1 MRFLRFVGR
10 LLRNALLLLLVA
22 GLGLWG
28 WVEATRPDLDKLPK
42 LQDGDL
48 VFQTIRSHQTTAIM
62 LASHTWLSHVGIV
75 RLALD
80 GAPHVV
86 EAVGPVR
93 EIPLERWIKQGI
105 GARLL
110 IKRLPGLTHEQARAV
125 LAAAEGFYGKPYDF
139 FFLPDDDRIYCSELA
154 YKAFQQGAGLTVGQ
168 MQKVATLD
176 LENFAVKQL
185 LQERWADDPLCQ
197 SPETSSYEKCL
208 PIIKQQDIITP
219 DAVARDPRLLTLYSN
234 YLL

>member
-1 MRFLRFVGR
+1 MSVRRLILRFFR
-10 LLRNALLLLLVA
+10 AALLLLLVA

-62 LASHTWLSHVGIV
+62 LASQTWLSHVGIV
-75 RLALD
+75 RLGLD
-80 GAPHVV
+80 SVPRVV

-93 EIPLERWIKQGI
+93 EIPLDRWIQQGI

-110 IKRLPGLTHEQARAV
+110 IKRLPELTRAQARAV
-125 LAAAEGFYGKPYDF
+125 LAAAERFYGKPYDF
-139 FFLPDDDRIYCSELA
+139 FFLLDDDRIYCSELA

-197 SPETSSYEKCL
+197 TPATNSYTTCL
-208 PIIKQQDIITP
+208 AVLKQQDIITP

-234 YLL
+234 YPF

>member
-1 MRFLRFVGR
+1 MKFLRFVGR

-28 WVEATRPDLDKLPK
+28 WVEATRPNLDTIPK

-48 VFQTIRSHQTTAIM
+48 LFQTIRSHQTTAIM

-80 GAPHVV
+80 GTPKVV

-93 EIPLERWIKQGI
+93 EIPLDRWMKQGI

-110 IKRLPGLTHEQARAV
+110 IKRLPELTHEQARAV
-125 LAAAEGFYGKPYDF
+125 LAAAEGFYGRPYDF

-176 LENFAVKQL
+176 LENFAVKAL
-185 LQERWADDPLCQ
+185 LQERWVDDPLCQ
-197 SPETSSYEKCL
+197 SPETNSYEKCL

-234 YLL
+234 YPL

>member
-1 MRFLRFVGR
+1 MSFLRFVGR
-10 LLRNALLLLLVA
+10 VLRAALILLLVA
-22 GLGLWG
+22 ALGVWA
-28 WVEATRPDLDKLPK
+28 WAAATRPDIGKLPK

-75 RLALD
+75 RIGLD
-80 GAPHVV
+80 GAPKVV

-93 EIPLERWIKQGI
+93 EIALDRWIKQGI

-110 IKRLPGLTHEQARAV
+110 IKRLPELTREQARAV
-125 LAAAEGFYGKPYDF
+125 LIAAERYIGKPYDF

-176 LENFAVKQL
+176 LDNFAVKAL
-185 LQERWADDPLCQ
+185 LQERWGDDPLCQ
-197 SPETSSYEKCL
+197 SQETNSYEKCL
-208 PIIKQQDIITP
+208 PVIKQQDIITP
-219 DAVARDPRLLTLYSN
+219 DAVARDPRLLTLYDN
-234 YLL
+234 YPF

>member
-1 MRFLRFVGR
+1 MRFFRFILRGFCF
-10 LLRNALLLLLVA
+10 ALMLLLVA
-22 GLGLWG
+22 ALGLWG
-28 WVEATRPDLDKLPK
+28 WVAATRPDMRKLPK

-75 RLALD
+75 RIGLD
-80 GAPHVV
+80 GLPRVV

-93 EIPLERWIKQGI
+93 EIPLDRWIKQGI
-105 GARLL
+105 GGRLL
-110 IKRLPGLTHEQARAV
+110 IKRLPDLTRAQARAV
-125 LAAAEGFYGKPYDF
+125 LAAAERYYGKPYDF
-139 FFLPDDDRIYCSELA
+139 FFLPDDERIYCSELA

-176 LENFAVKQL
+176 LDNFAVKEL

-197 SPETSSYEKCL
+197 TPETRTYAAC
-208 PIIKQQDIITP
+208 IAVMKQQDIITP
-219 DAVARDPRLLTLYSN
+219 DAVARDPKLVTLYNN
-234 YLL
+234 YPF